1 MNNDNQDYCLKLTPE
16 DLRNKSDVGREL
28 LYLVKVSDRPDGH
41 ILVGIH
47 LRYEIRVMRQVLP
60 RKIVLQL
67 VLQHFLQFFHRKIH
81 VVGACE
87 PSGPSRRNCWWML
100 TLLLLRLHNLK
111 RYYYEPYFYLWRSH
125 KVYKRLNCSWRR
137 GRSRLKFVSWETFVK

>member
-1 MNNDNQDYCLKLTPE
+1 MNNDNLDYCLKLTPE

-81 VVGACE
+81 MVGACE

-100 TLLLLRLHNLK
+100 TWWMLTLLLLRLHNLK
-111 RYYYEPYFYLWRSH
+111 RYYDEPYFFFLR
-125 KVYKRLNCSWRR
+125 
-137 GRSRLKFVSWETFVK
+137 EA

>member
-1 MNNDNQDYCLKLTPE
+1 MNNYIYVIFKLTPE
-16 DLRNKSDVGREL
+16 DLRNKSYVGRQL

-47 LRYEIRVMRQVLP
+47 LRYEVRIVGQVLP

-87 PSGPSRRNCWWML
+87 PSGPSRGQRRRML
-100 TLLLLRLHNLK
+100 ILLL
-111 RYYYEPYFYLWRSH
+111 
-125 KVYKRLNCSWRR
+125 
-137 GRSRLKFVSWETFVK
+137 